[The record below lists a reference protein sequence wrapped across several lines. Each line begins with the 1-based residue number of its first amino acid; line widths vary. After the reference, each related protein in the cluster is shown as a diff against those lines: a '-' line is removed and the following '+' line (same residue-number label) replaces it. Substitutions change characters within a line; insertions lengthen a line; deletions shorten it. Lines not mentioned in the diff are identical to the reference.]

1 MYPAEGLCCCITRKV
16 IVLLMAAEDALL
28 NPAVKGQQRLEIA
41 TVCALSDA
49 LYDYSIGNH
58 KE

>member
-1 MYPAEGLCCCITRKV
+1 V

-58 KE
+58 KA